1 MRRNRIMNDWT
12 RKKTED
18 ALQSDDWQAHM
29 NFSPLR
35 ESLFNWYEFL
45 PEGDLLELN
54 AGRGALTGLFCDR
67 CRSVTALTA
76 PENEADLRRRY
87 EDRKNLTILTG
98 SYTEQKEDF
107 FGAFDYVIV
116 TGLLEK
122 EDDPAGAL
130 HSWIRFLKEDGR
142 FLLTVENRFG
152 LKYFCGAADPF
163 TGIPFDG
170 PNGYFKGSDRGKC
183 LSRDEICLLLDR
195 EEGLGYRFFYP
206 VPDSRMPQMI
216 FSDEYMKG
224 VNAAERLVDYN
235 YEDPHMLVLEH
246 RIFSRMIDAGALP
259 FLADS
264 FLIEAGRKDN
274 LSDIIYAVTT
284 GDRGPVYSC
293 ATTIRRNGTVRKRPL
308 CPEGESNIR
317 SLQGLTEEL
326 LKRRVP
332 VVQTR
337 MDRDQYGIF
346 LEMPYI
352 SAESLSSAVHRL
364 AGEDPQA
371 CIRIFDEIFHW
382 ICLATVPSEKAAEDP
397 EESRLI
403 LKKAFLDLAPCNGFY
418 IGDGSLLFYD
428 QEFVLEDCPLTFAM
442 YRTLKYCYLSDPGL
456 EDRIPLRGLQK
467 RYGISEDDAAEF
479 EEKEDVF
486 IRSVRDLERYQ
497 QLFQWARPDH
507 DQIRSEQIRLMRP
520 AAEAGK
526 DRTEEKPYRTG
537 YVPGVFDLFH
547 VGHLN
552 LLEKCKER
560 CDYLIVGVLTDELVE
575 YYKGHGCVI
584 SWEDRARILEALEI
598 VDEVIPVDFSN
609 TDKLDAWE
617 QLHYDCHFSGDDHL
631 GHWDDIM
638 EALRERGSNME
649 FFPYTQGVSSTRI
662 RRELEEKG
670 NE

>member
-1 MRRNRIMNDWT
+1 MNDWT
-12 RKKTED
+12 RKKTEE
-18 ALQSDDWQAHM
+18 ALRSDDWQAHM
-29 NFSPLR
+29 TFSPLR

-45 PEGDLLELN
+45 PDGHLLELN

-67 CRSVTALTA
+67 CRSVTALTGA
-76 PENEADLRRRY
+76 ENEEDLRRRY
-87 EDRKNLTILTG
+87 DDRENLTIRTG
-98 SYTEQKEDF
+98 SWNDWEEGF
-107 FGAFDYVIV
+107 SGAFDYVVV

-122 EDDPAGAL
+122 EADPADAL
-130 HSWIRFLKEDGR
+130 HSWVRFLKEDGR
-142 FLLTVENRFG
+142 LLLTVENRFG

-170 PNGYFKGSDRGKC
+170 PNGYFRGSDRGKC
-183 LSRDEICLLLDR
+183 LSRDEICLLMDG

-235 YEDPHMLVLEH
+235 YEDPSMMVLEH

-264 FLIEAGRKDN
+264 FLIEAGRKEN

-284 GDRGPVYSC
+284 SDRGPVYSC

-308 CPEGESNIR
+308 RPEGESNIR
-317 SLQGLTEEL
+317 NLQGLTEEL
-326 LKRRVP
+326 LERRVP
-332 VVQTR
+332 VVPAR
-337 MDRDQYGIF
+337 MDRDRYGIF

-352 SAESLSSAVHRL
+352 SEESLSSAVHRL
-364 AGEDPQA
+364 AVEDPQA
-371 CIRIFDEIFHW
+371 CIRIFDEIFYW
-382 ICLATVPSEKAAEDP
+382 ICLATQPSGKASGVTEKP
-397 EESRLI
+397 RLI
-403 LKKAFLDLAPCNGFY
+403 LEKAFLDLAPCNGFY

-428 QEFVLEDCPLTFAM
+428 QEFVMEDCPLTFAM

-456 EDRIPLRGLQK
+456 EEKIPLRSLQK
-467 RYGISEDDAAEF
+467 RYGISEDDAEEF
-479 EEKEDVF
+479 DKKEDAF

-507 DQIRSEQIRLMRP
+507 DTIRSRQTRLME
-520 AAEAGK
+520 ADGKAEK
-526 DRTEEKPYRTG
+526 DRAGSGKAYRTG

-547 VGHLN
+547 AGHLN

-662 RRELEEKG
+662 RSQLKEKD
-670 NE
+670 